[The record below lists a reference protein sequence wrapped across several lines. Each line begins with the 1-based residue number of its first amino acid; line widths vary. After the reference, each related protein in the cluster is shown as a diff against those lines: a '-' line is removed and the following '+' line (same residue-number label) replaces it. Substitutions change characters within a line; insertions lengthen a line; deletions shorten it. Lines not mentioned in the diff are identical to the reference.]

1 MLSCGIVGLPN
12 AGKSTLFN
20 ALTRAG
26 AAVANYPFTTIDP
39 NVGIVAVPD
48 ERLGRIASIVRP
60 EQVTP
65 AAYEFVDIA
74 GLVRGASHGEGLGN
88 QFLGHIRS
96 VDAIA
101 MVVRGFA
108 DPDVPHIYDDVDPLR
123 DIEVVNTELALA
135 DLQTVE
141 RRIERAKTASKSGDK
156 KALDQLE
163 LFHRLER
170 HLSERRTARDFPGGD
185 EWAEVRQDTGLL
197 TDKPLLYVL
206 NVDEDDLSAAIAAV
220 EGRGSGD
227 GLWSAVIGKAR
238 AEGTEVVPVAAK
250 LDSEITELSEEDA
263 AAYLREIGVE
273 SPGLHR
279 LIKASYR
286 LLCLI
291 TFFTATGEKEVRAW
305 PVPQGT
311 KAPQA
316 AGKVHTDME
325 HGFIRAEVVAYDD
338 LVRSGTFSVARDKGL
353 VRVEGK
359 DYVVQDGD
367 IVHFRFHV

>member
-65 AAYEFVDIA
+65 AVYEFVDIA

-88 QFLGHIRS
+88 QFLGHIRN
-96 VDAIA
+96 VDAVA

-108 DPDVPHIYDDVDPLR
+108 ELDVPHIYGDVDPLR

-141 RRIERAKTASKSGDK
+141 RRIERAKTAAKSGDK
-156 KALDQLE
+156 KIVAQLE
-163 LFHRLER
+163 LLHRLER
-170 HLSERRTARDFPGGD
+170 HLSEGGTARDFPGD
-185 EWAEVRQDTGLL
+185 EEWVEVRRDVSLL

-206 NVDEDDLSAAIAAV
+206 NVDEDDLSLAIAVVDERITAQ
-220 EGRGSGD
+220 GPWSG
-227 GLWSAVIGKAR
+227 VVKKAR
-238 AEGTEVVPVAAK
+238 AEGNEVVPVAAR
-250 LDSEITELSEEDA
+250 LESEITELSEEDA

-286 LLCLI
+286 LLCLV

-305 PVPQGT
+305 PVPKGT

-316 AGKVHTDME
+316 AGEVHTDME
-325 HGFIRAEVVAYDD
+325 RGFIRAEVVAYDD
-338 LVRSGTFSVARDKGL
+338 LMRAGTFSVARDRGL